1 VNDVVNLV
9 DPTLLAE
16 GQVAGDGA
24 LLRAS
29 KCGDCTRTEFPA
41 HTVCP
46 SCASASTEVLLGPAA
61 RLVSFTEVLHQPP
74 GAEIDV
80 PYTIVVAGFDA
91 DNLAVMGVL
100 DHHVP
105 SEELEVGQPLE
116 VCVVPTR
123 ESATYGFRLA

>member
-1 VNDVVNLV
+1 MDHASLV

-16 GQVAGDGA
+16 GQEPGDSA

-29 KCGDCTRTEFPA
+29 TCDGCGRSEFPA
-41 HTVCP
+41 HTTCP
-46 SCASASTEVLLGPAA
+46 SCTGASKEIILGPAA

-105 SEELEVGQPLE
+105 AEELEVGQPLE

-123 ESATYGFRLA
+123 ASATYGFRLA